1 MKLSYKKRLLN
12 QVLLASTVLLAA
24 SLAQG
29 TVFANTE
36 EIPPTTSE
44 TVTPLPEETP
54 ITKTS
59 TSEATDNLVEGKETE
74 KQTEEIADTSPT
86 PVSTEEDTTSSEP
99 NAEETTL
106 RTANNDNQDTTEEKS
121 AVPTIDT
128 VTLETKLSIYR
139 KQSLSQNPSHFQ
151 IRLKK

>member
-86 PVSTEEDTTSSEP
+86 AVSTEENTTSSEP
-99 NAEETTL
+99 NTEETTL
-106 RTANNDNQDTTEEKS
+106 RSAN
-121 AVPTIDT
+121 
-128 VTLETKLSIYR
+128 
-139 KQSLSQNPSHFQ
+139 
-151 IRLKK
+151 

>member
-59 TSEATDNLVEGKETE
+59 TSEATDNLVEGRRQKN
-74 KQTEEIADTSPT
+74 K
-86 PVSTEEDTTSSEP
+86 
-99 NAEETTL
+99 
-106 RTANNDNQDTTEEKS
+106 
-121 AVPTIDT
+121 
-128 VTLETKLSIYR
+128 
-139 KQSLSQNPSHFQ
+139 
-151 IRLKK
+151 LKK